1 MQMVESY
8 HSVPATVAEELI
20 KIIRMLARSGRK
32 LFRQYLT
39 QTIYKGNYQ
48 RLHSLDKTSKLI
60 ERINQALRDPKKVPT
75 IGLTAKKMIA
85 KALEESDSALG
96 DACIFFLEKMIENP
110 LVASSKEAIEFVHL
124 ILPPLKEFQSLY
136 ENQNIKIFEELLLTT
151 QKEELKKIIE
161 PVELGKHGKKIQVS
175 QEAKLLIE
183 RIKIAQKSQD
193 IVKCKKYIA
202 TYLIRY
208 GDQNLEDRKVI
219 DSIIEAFDQSYPN
232 FKKELND
239 FIAIQLHYQI
249 LQGVVE
255 KNLKKSIT
263 AISKYTHIFRGE
275 PNIKFYHEID
285 EFEKKLYDIINEKN
299 LWDEL
304 KK

>member
-1 MQMVESY
+1 MVESY
-8 HSVPATVAEELI
+8 HSVPVTVAEELI

-48 RLHSLDKTSKLI
+48 RLHSLDKTSKLM

-110 LVASSKEAIEFVHL
+110 LVTSSKEAIEFVHL

-263 AISKYTHIFRGE
+263 AISKYTHIFRGD

-285 EFEKKLYDIINEKN
+285 EFEKKLYDIINQKN

>member
-48 RLHSLDKTSKLI
+48 RLHSLDKTSKLM

-110 LVASSKEAIEFVHL
+110 LVASCKEAIEFVHL

-183 RIKIAQKSQD
+183 RIKIVQKSQD

-263 AISKYTHIFRGE
+263 AISKYTHIFRGD

-285 EFEKKLYDIINEKN
+285 EFEKKLYDIINKKN

>member
-48 RLHSLDKTSKLI
+48 RLHSLDKTSKLM

-110 LVASSKEAIEFVHL
+110 LVASCKEAIEFVHL

-183 RIKIAQKSQD
+183 RIKIVQKSQD

-263 AISKYTHIFRGE
+263 AISKYTHIFRGD

-285 EFEKKLYDIINEKN
+285 EFEKKLYDNH
-299 LWDEL
+299 
-304 KK
+304 

>member
-48 RLHSLDKTSKLI
+48 RLHSLDKTSKLM

-110 LVASSKEAIEFVHL
+110 LVASSKESIEFVHL

-263 AISKYTHIFRGE
+263 AISKYTHIFRGD

-285 EFEKKLYDIINEKN
+285 EFEKKLYDIINQKN

>member
-1 MQMVESY
+1 MVESY
-8 HSVPATVAEELI
+8 HSIPATVAEELI

-48 RLHSLDKTSKLI
+48 RLHSLDKTSKLM
-60 ERINQALRDPKKVPT
+60 ERINNSLQDPKKVPT

-85 KALEESDSALG
+85 KALQESDSALG

-110 LVASSKEAIEFVHL
+110 LVASSKEAIEFVQL
-124 ILPPLKEFQSLY
+124 IQPPLKEFQSLY

-151 QKEELKKIIE
+151 KKEELKKIIE
-161 PVELGKHGKKIQVS
+161 PVELGKHGKRIQVS

-208 GDQNLEDRKVI
+208 GDQNFDDRKII
-219 DSIIEAFDQSYPN
+219 DSIIEAFDKSYPN

-263 AISKYTHIFRGE
+263 AISKYTHIFRGD
-275 PNIKFYHEID
+275 PTIKFYHEID
-285 EFEKKLYDIINEKN
+285 EFEKKLYDIINQKN
-299 LWDEL
+299 LWEEL